1 MSELKWETW
10 GPNQFWL
17 ETLDENNPRTIR
29 VVQQDDG
36 IWVGDIQ
43 NHYMSRG
50 VWTSIGTKDPDS
62 AKAAVITELLRRND
76 EERKALRLRR
86 DDG

>member
-1 MSELKWETW
+1 MPEVKWEAVDRS
-10 GPNQFWL
+10 QFWL

-29 VVQQDDG
+29 VVQDDG
-36 IWVGDIQ
+36 IWIGEIQ

-50 VWTSIGTKDPDS
+50 VWTSISTKDPDS

-76 EERKALRLRR
+76 EERRALGGLK
-86 DDG
+86 